1 MNNDTKEMLL
11 ALINGLTTQYVD
23 EGFFTQEFLMKFID
37 FKALGDALADG
48 GYVEVN
54 DGVLRRDN

>member
-1 MNNDTKEMLL
+1 
-11 ALINGLTTQYVD
+11 
-23 EGFFTQEFLMKFID
+23 MKFID
-37 FKALGDALADG
+37 FKALGDALADD